1 MAGRYGITKAS
12 QIIDQK
18 QIESGCDQIDIVA
31 KGFIRAAA
39 SVEKASAVMN
49 RNALS
54 IDEATLQNAIIEV
67 ADKLKEYET
76 VVNKSTQSIRDV
88 AQQVHREQSGEYSAY
103 LRAKEEE
110 AKRKAAAEKEKTK

>member
-1 MAGRYGITKAS
+1 MAGRYGITNAN

-18 QIESGCDQIDIVA
+18 QIEKGCDQIDQAA
-31 KGFIRAAA
+31 KDFVSAAA
-39 SVEKASAVMN
+39 MVEKASALMN

-54 IDEATLQNAIIEV
+54 IDDATLQNAINEV
-67 ADKLKEYET
+67 ADAIKDCEKI
-76 VVNKSTQSIRDV
+76 VNKSTNSIRGV

-110 AKRKAAAEKEKTK
+110 AKRKAAQKEENK